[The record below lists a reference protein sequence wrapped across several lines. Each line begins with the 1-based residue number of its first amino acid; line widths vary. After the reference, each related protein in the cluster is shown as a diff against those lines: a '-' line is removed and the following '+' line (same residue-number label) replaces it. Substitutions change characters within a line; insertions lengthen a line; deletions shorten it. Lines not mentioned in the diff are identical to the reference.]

1 MSPVRRANP
10 WPLHQSAHCG
20 QNPLLLFF
28 FLTFEP
34 TFMIS
39 CCLHRAENGASSSAI
54 CCRCGRSTSCRGP
67 AQPPS
72 ANCSPADTC
81 DATPEDILST
91 SETRLISVR
100 HIRSCDTGR
109 IYEGVVGEG
118 RVDGFL
124 APQRAS
130 AVNSMCL
137 TDAGCHCDDKNRL
150 QPQLTSGR

>member
-20 QNPLLLFF
+20 LFF

-54 CCRCGRSTSCRGP
+54 CCRYDFLSRP
-67 AQPPS
+67 ARPS
-72 ANCSPADTC
+72 RRLLIVPPADTC
-81 DATPEDILST
+81 DATPEGILST